1 MIRSNNRIHN
11 TNKINNINNI
21 IDKNND
27 NICNKKIKTN
37 ILEQKKKNRKIMRD
51 REETSKNERDKSS
64 DTYTEKYPL
73 ISFSM
78 LDRMTYPSKR
88 IQTKLLKTLLT

>member
-1 MIRSNNRIHN
+1 
-11 TNKINNINNI
+11 
-21 IDKNND
+21 
-27 NICNKKIKTN
+27 
-37 ILEQKKKNRKIMRD
+37 MRD